1 MIKHFGTLFKL
12 ISDLFFLNINVVD
25 VDIIDWLSLN
35 IVNLILLVV

>member
-1 MIKHFGTLFKL
+1 MKKHFGTLFKL